1 VGNMTTIV
9 MGFEERITLAE
20 QRISQLE
27 RKRSS

>member
-1 VGNMTTIV
+1 MTTIV

-27 RKRSS
+27 RKRPS